1 MARILTRHIDEHPS
15 ETGGRLGRHVEHD
28 DRSLA
33 YALSEDLLGT
43 GAYVSATHTV
53 NAPVL
58 DQANIGACVGFGTEA
73 CVSADPFYAAIPITA
88 AARPTGD
95 AAIDNQ
101 QGYGLYSSATS
112 LDNIKGSWKPDD
124 TGSVG
129 LAGAKAA
136 QKAGLIAGYQHA
148 LSLDAALKG
157 LGSLP
162 CITGVNWYEGFDSPD
177 GTGRVKI
184 SGSVRGGHEFC
195 VFAIDVANRLV
206 GARQSW
212 GQGWGANGVFWFG
225 WDDWGRLLD
234 EQGDVTFFVPLTSPA
249 PTPTPPTPADVDK
262 ALAAA
267 IRGRRPA
274 EDAWLTAK
282 GL

>member
-1 MARILTRHIDEHPS
+1 MAVIVTRHIPEHPS
-15 ETGGRLGRHVEHD
+15 ETGGGRTGRHVEHD
-28 DRSLA
+28 ERSRA
-33 YALSEDLLGT
+33 YALSADLLGT
-43 GAYVSATHTV
+43 GYTSATHKV

-58 DQANIGACVGFGTEA
+58 DQANVGACVGFGTEA
-73 CVSADPFYAAIPITA
+73 CVSADPFYAAIPTTV

-95 AAIDNQ
+95 VDTDNQ
-101 QGYGLYSSATS
+101 QGYGLYSAATH

-162 CITGVNWYEGFDSPD
+162 CITGVNWYEGFDNPD
-177 GTGRVKI
+177 GSGRVKI

-195 VFAIDVANRLV
+195 VFAIDVPNKLV

-212 GQGWGANGVFWFG
+212 GQGWGANGVFWFS

-234 EQGDVTFFVPLTSPA
+234 EQGDATFFVPLTSPA
-249 PTPTPPTPADVDK
+249 PTPTPTPTPADVDR
-262 ALAAA
+262 ALVAAFGTW
-267 IRGRRPA
+267 R
-274 EDAWLTAK
+274 TAK